1 MRDRQREM
9 KDRDTKTE
17 QVERELRT
25 DRETQRVI
33 HADTECEDFLAPCS
47 VHPGHGPHQ
56 AH

>member
-17 QVERELRT
+17 QVVRELRT

-33 HADTECEDFLAPCS
+33 YADTECEDFLAPCS